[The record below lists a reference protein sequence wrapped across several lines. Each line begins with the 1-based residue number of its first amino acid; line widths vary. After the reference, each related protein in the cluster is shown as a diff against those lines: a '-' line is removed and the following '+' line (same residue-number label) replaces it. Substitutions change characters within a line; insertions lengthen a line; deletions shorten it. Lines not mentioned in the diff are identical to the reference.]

1 MNFEGHYGN
10 WRRVRIEKILNIFSK
25 DFFNN
30 KTIVEFGC
38 GYGDN
43 GAEFEKLGAKVT
55 YYEGRQQNIDD
66 AKFKYPTR
74 EIQLLDQSLDW
85 DIKENWDIAIHW
97 GLLYHIDNWKG
108 DLEKVFKCADVIFLE
123 SEVCDSDDK
132 NFEIKVEEDS
142 NWYDQSLIN
151 VGSRPSAAMIEEFI
165 LKNNMKFTRY
175 DDSDLN
181 SDFHTYD
188 WTVTNTNTY
197 RNGLRRFW
205 VIQKNI

>member
-1 MNFEGHYGN
+1 MNFEGHYSN
-10 WRRVRIEKILNIFSK
+10 WRRVRIEKILNIFSRE
-25 DFFNN
+25 FFNN

-85 DIKENWDIAIHW
+85 GIKENWDIAIHW

-132 NFEIKVEEDS
+132 NFEIKVKEDS

-181 SDFHTYD
+181 SDYHTYD
-188 WTVTNTNTY
+188 WIVTNTNTC
-197 RNGLRRFW
+197 RSGLRRFW
-205 VIQKNI
+205 VILKNI